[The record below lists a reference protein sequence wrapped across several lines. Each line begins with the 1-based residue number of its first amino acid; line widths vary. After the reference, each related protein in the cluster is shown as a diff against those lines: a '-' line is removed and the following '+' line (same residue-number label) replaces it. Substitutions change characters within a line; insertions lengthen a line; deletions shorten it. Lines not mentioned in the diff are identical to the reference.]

1 MRILGEHN
9 RGNLI
14 YIYQIKKIPNF
25 WEFEKNL
32 VPPPLVPKNS
42 EERMGDDVGERV
54 GNGLKDV
61 WGIVGKIMWGRVLGI
76 VHVDKFGW
84 GRKF

>member
-32 VPPPLVPKNS
+32 VPPMPFQNS
-42 EERMGDDVGERV
+42 EKRVGDDVGERV

-61 WGIVGKIMWGRVLGI
+61 WGIVGEIMWGRIFGK